1 MAVVIVLAVILPPG
15 PKTPSVGRCCVSEHA
30 TSLGRSPQRRSFMA
44 GSLVLLTALA
54 VLSSCGD
61 DGESAGSASSTASTS
76 TIVVETSTVSPTT
89 EERSPLADYEVTF
102 GSFGP
107 VQLGMRLDQVERAAG
122 IQLKVDRLDGTSG
135 CEYWFPAGQTGV
147 EFIALDDRLARI
159 TAGPPASTVEGVS
172 TGARQAEVAEIYG
185 TDRVTERTNRFGIKE
200 LLVSPRRGDG
210 EIRLRFRMSTT
221 GDGVEFIDTGTPAGL
236 VLDEGC
242 A

>member
-1 MAVVIVLAVILPPG
+1 M
-15 PKTPSVGRCCVSEHA
+15 SRVGERDIARASTAAALLH
-30 TSLGRSPQRRSFMA
+30 G

-54 VLSSCGD
+54 VLSSCGN

-76 TIVVETSTVSPTT
+76 TTVVETSTVSPTT

-107 VQLGMRLDQVERAAG
+107 VELGMRLDQVERAAG

-159 TAGPPASTVEGVS
+159 TAGSPASTVEGVS
-172 TGARQAEVAEIYG
+172 TGARQAKVAEIYG

-242 A
+242 AL